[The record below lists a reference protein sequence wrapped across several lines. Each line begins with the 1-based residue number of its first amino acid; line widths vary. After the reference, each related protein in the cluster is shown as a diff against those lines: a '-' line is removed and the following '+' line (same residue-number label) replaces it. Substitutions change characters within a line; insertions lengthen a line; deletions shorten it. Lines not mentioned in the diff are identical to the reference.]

1 MQRTLART
9 EGKAERTVER
19 PWVKALFRLGMVA
32 KAVLYAVIGVLAI
45 GVALDI
51 GGRTTDA
58 AGALETLAD
67 EPFGT
72 ALLVVLAVGLLGYAA
87 WRLAQALID
96 IDDKG
101 ADAKAIVARA
111 GYFVSGAIHLALMA
125 LAIRLLVDSKGA
137 SGSGGSAGS
146 GGGQEA
152 ETTAGVLD
160 WPGGRAIVIAAA
172 VVIIGVGVYNVVE
185 GVTKRFMERMSVSG
199 RAREIV
205 ENVALVGLVA
215 RGAVFGLIG
224 WFLMKAAI
232 EYDPNEAVGLDG
244 ALGRLANQPYGQALL
259 AAAAA
264 GLVAYAF
271 YCVAQARYRQI

>member
-1 MQRTLART
+1 MQGTLAGTKRQ
-9 EGKAERTVER
+9 AERTADR

-45 GVALDI
+45 GVALDV

-67 EPFGT
+67 EPFGA
-72 ALLVVLAVGLLGYAA
+72 ALLVVLAIGLLGYAA

-96 IDDKG
+96 IDEKG
-101 ADAKAIVARA
+101 SDAKAIVTRG

-125 LAIRLLVDSKGA
+125 YALRLLVDSSGT
-137 SGSGGSAGS
+137 SGSSGSAGS
-146 GGGQEA
+146 GGGQEQQA
-152 ETTAGVLD
+152 TAGVLD

-172 VVIIGVGVYNVVE
+172 VVVIGVGVYNVVE
-185 GVTKRFMERMSVSG
+185 GVTKSFMEGMSVSG
-199 RAREIV
+199 RTQDAV
-205 ENVALVGLVA
+205 ETIGLIGLVA
-215 RGAVFGLIG
+215 RGAVFGLVG

-259 AAAAA
+259 AATAA
-264 GLVAYAF
+264 GLVAYAL
-271 YCVAQARYRQI
+271 YCLAQARYRRL

>member
-1 MQRTLART
+1 
-9 EGKAERTVER
+9 
-19 PWVKALFRLGMVA
+19 MVA

-45 GVALDI
+45 GVALDV

-58 AGALETLAD
+58 AGALETLA
-67 EPFGT
+67 EQPFGA
-72 ALLVVLAVGLLGYAA
+72 ALLVVLALGLLGYAA

-96 IDDKG
+96 IDEKG
-101 ADAKAIVARA
+101 TDAKAIVTRG

-125 LAIRLLVDSKGA
+125 YAFRLLADSSGT
-137 SGSGGSAGS
+137 SGSSGSAGAGS
-146 GGGQEA
+146 GGGQEQQA
-152 ETTAGVLD
+152 TAGVLD

-172 VVIIGVGVYNVVE
+172 VVVIGVGIYNVVE
-185 GVTKRFMERMSVSG
+185 GVTKSFMEGMSVSG
-199 RAREIV
+199 RAQDAV
-205 ENVALVGLVA
+205 ETIGLIGLVA
-215 RGAVFGLIG
+215 RGAVFGLVG

-264 GLVAYAF
+264 GLVAYAL
-271 YCVAQARYRQI
+271 YCLAQARYRRL